1 MIQKVKNLKKQHL
14 KHLEDELTRIKS
26 RLIEFGAKKIILFGS
41 AARDELG
48 LASDIDIIAI
58 MDSKKSF
65 IERLEDIYLKIQPKD
80 VDLLVYTPDEFNR
93 MSKDNFFIR
102 HAILE
107 GKVIY
112 ERTR

>member
-14 KHLEDELTRIKS
+14 RHLDDELTRIKS
-26 RLIEFGAKKIILFGS
+26 MLIELGAQKIILFGS
-41 AARDELG
+41 AARNELG
-48 LASDIDIIAI
+48 LTSDIDLIAI
-58 MDSKKSF
+58 IDSNKSF
-65 IERLEDIYLKIQPKD
+65 IERLEDIYLKMQPKD

-102 HAILE
+102 HAIKE

-112 ERTR
+112 ERTK